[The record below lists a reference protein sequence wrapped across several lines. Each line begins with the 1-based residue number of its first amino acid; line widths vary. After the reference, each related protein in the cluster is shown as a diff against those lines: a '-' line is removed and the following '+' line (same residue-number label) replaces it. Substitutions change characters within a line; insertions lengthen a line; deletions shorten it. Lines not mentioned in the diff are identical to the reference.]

1 MIDMNDKLLSFL
13 GLCRRAGKLVIG
25 AEVTAESLKTGR
37 SKLVIYAED
46 FSRGSLKKVLEAAE
60 GSGTEALCLNRSKE
74 QLSFALGRLS
84 GVVSIED
91 EGFAKKLRAM
101 ISNEQRGE
109 FDEI

>member
-1 MIDMNDKLLSFL
+1 MQDKLLSFL

-25 AEVTAESLKTGR
+25 AEVTVESLKSGR
-37 SKLVIYAED
+37 SRLVIYAED
-46 FSRGSLKKVLEAAE
+46 FSRSSLKKVLEAAGACGVE
-60 GSGTEALCLNRSKE
+60 VLCLSRGKE
-74 QLSFALGRLS
+74 QLSVALGRLS
-84 GVVSIED
+84 GVLSIED

>member
-1 MIDMNDKLLSFL
+1 M
-13 GLCRRAGKLVIG
+13 IG

-46 FSRGSLKKVLEAAE
+46 FSRGSLKKVLEAAQ
-60 GSGTEALCLNRSKE
+60 GSGVDALCLNRSKE